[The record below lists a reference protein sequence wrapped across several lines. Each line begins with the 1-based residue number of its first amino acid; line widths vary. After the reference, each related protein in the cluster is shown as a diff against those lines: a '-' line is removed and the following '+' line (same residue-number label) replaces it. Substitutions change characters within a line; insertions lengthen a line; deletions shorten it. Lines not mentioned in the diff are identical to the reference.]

1 MKNFWFLFS
10 AFLMVWIGICVY
22 LVRLSILQR
31 RIVERLDEIRR
42 RLGTD
47 SGR

>member
-10 AFLMVWIGICVY
+10 AYLLVWIGICLY
-22 LVRLSILQR
+22 LARLSILQR

-42 RLGTD
+42 RLGAD
-47 SGR
+47 PGR